1 MGEILFGGFF
11 VGLFTPTRGIRLW
24 WGISEVMWG
33 VVACGVGVC
42 LYPWSFNEWIL
53 ARVWSLLLIAADTS
67 YIAVFCCVVKHLMQF

>member
-1 MGEILFGGFF
+1 M
-11 VGLFTPTRGIRLW
+11 
-24 WGISEVMWG
+24 
-33 VVACGVGVC
+33 ACGVGVC